1 MKQTSWRGAL
11 AFVLVCA
18 LFLVNNAATAAPARD
33 DSTWHAEYFNSRDM
47 SGTPALVR
55 EEATI
60 DFDWKL
66 GSPGPQVRADNFSAR
81 WTRTVKLEWSGNYRF
96 YMTSDDG
103 MRVWVDNI
111 LLIDQWLDRQDAW
124 TTADIYLA
132 EGNHTIKVEYYEHI
146 GAALAK
152 LVFQPEGDG
161 TGGTWKSEYFTNPDL
176 EGDPGLVLS
185 DDHIAFNWG
194 RGSPGEWIPADWF
207 SARYTRDVIF
217 AAGMY
222 QFIVT
227 TQGGVRLYVDDILI
241 LDQWDQVGQITYKAN
256 ATLTAAVHR
265 VRLEYTHTW
274 RNASLYLSWQTAPTI
289 SGWKA
294 EYFGTETPNTTP
306 TFVRDDPAIDFDWGD
321 NAPFVGMP
329 REHWSARWTRML
341 NFASGYYRFTTV
353 TDDGVRLWV
362 DDSQLIDQ
370 WAPNDSK
377 PFFGDIYLAAG
388 PHTVKMEY
396 YNLTG
401 QALAHLKWQQM
412 NTTTLTAILDDGDP
426 GFTTGGAKAGWHT
439 VYYGYGGRSRWT
451 YNHAG
456 YWARWTPA
464 LPRLGHYEV
473 FVYIPWGANR
483 TSARYYLKHE
493 GDVLDFVINQ
503 RTKAGQWV
511 SLGTFT
517 FNADGTE
524 FVHLEAATSEP
535 ADTRTVAFDAV
546 KFVFRAP

>member
-11 AFVLVCA
+11 ALVLVCA

-33 DSTWHAEYFNSRDM
+33 DTTWHAEYFNNRDM

-227 TQGGVRLYVDDILI
+227 TQGGVRLYVDDVLI
-241 LDQWDQVGQITYKAN
+241 LDQWDQVGQRLASEVVIFH
-256 ATLTAAVHR
+256 LDR
-265 VRLEYTHTW
+265 VRPSGKINIAEERLAIVGRPLVNQLAVVHPQADAIIGDGGEAIVAGRKVQHP
-274 RNASLYLSWQTAPTI
+274 RPSSRPVLARHPDKRRVVAPI
-289 SGWKA
+289 EINGRIVA
-294 EYFGTETPNTTP
+294 DERRRG
-306 TFVRDDPAIDFDWGD
+306 
-321 NAPFVGMP
+321 VGC
-329 REHWSARWTRML
+329 
-341 NFASGYYRFTTV
+341 F
-353 TDDGVRLWV
+353 
-362 DDSQLIDQ
+362 
-370 WAPNDSK
+370 
-377 PFFGDIYLAAG
+377 
-388 PHTVKMEY
+388 
-396 YNLTG
+396 
-401 QALAHLKWQQM
+401 
-412 NTTTLTAILDDGDP
+412 
-426 GFTTGGAKAGWHT
+426 GAK
-439 VYYGYGGRSRWT
+439 
-451 YNHAG
+451 
-456 YWARWTPA
+456 
-464 LPRLGHYEV
+464 V
-473 FVYIPWGANR
+473 FGFP
-483 TSARYYLKHE
+483 S
-493 GDVLDFVINQ
+493 
-503 RTKAGQWV
+503 
-511 SLGTFT
+511 
-517 FNADGTE
+517 
-524 FVHLEAATSEP
+524 
-535 ADTRTVAFDAV
+535 
-546 KFVFRAP
+546 